1 MPLMGLGVIDEQ
13 HRFGV
18 IQRLSLQHITGRADT
33 AISVSATAA
42 YAADERDA
50 DPAQSGDGALRRHGS
65 LVRR

>member
-18 IQRLSLQHITGRADT
+18 LQRLSLQQLVGRSDAWQ
-33 AISVSATAA
+33 ATAA

-50 DPAQSGDGALRRHGS
+50 DSAQSRHGALRRHGS
-65 LVRR
+65 LLRR